1 MAALNLTIDRAP
13 TNPKERANENFITVI
28 TKHVIIDNGTNKSEK
43 YSLLESDCGDKKRV
57 TCDTTKQFMDVL
69 AVVTDQADPELI
81 KYADLS
87 VND

>member
-1 MAALNLTIDRAP
+1 MED
-13 TNPKERANENFITVI
+13 EF
-28 TKHVIIDNGTNKSEK
+28 
-43 YSLLESDCGDKKRV
+43 LESVVIDVCAKTFLIESDQGDKKRV

-69 AVVTDQADPELI
+69 AVVTDQADPEII